1 MKKDSKLRSLVA
13 EVDYFQREALH
24 YRELDQQ
31 ATHHIKTVHRENL
44 DLKDDAYVL
53 RRALLN
59 TKVKQKALERQLEES
74 RAENLELVKNVQ
86 SLNLRVRQLIID
98 N

>member
-1 MKKDSKLRSLVA
+1 MH
-13 EVDYFQREALH
+13 Q
-24 YRELDQQ
+24 
-31 ATHHIKTVHRENL
+31 ENL
-44 DLKDDAYVL
+44 NLQDDTYIL

-59 TKVKQKALERQLEES
+59 TKVKQKALERQLDES

>member
-1 MKKDSKLRSLVA
+1 MSWRPTA
-13 EVDYFQREALH
+13 GG
-24 YRELDQQ
+24 
-31 ATHHIKTVHRENL
+31 ATQHIKDVHQENL
-44 DLKDDAYVL
+44 NLQDDTYIL

-59 TKVKQKALERQLEES
+59 TKVKQKALERQLDES